1 MRMIYTTILCIPI
14 FFYGC
19 KSTSTEPLQSMP
31 ENFHELTA
39 DDSFGW
45 STTKTVTVTVQGFE
59 TVNPVSRAL
68 IISDAGGSVLYKQAM
83 ILSDTQDI
91 VLTIPSVTTSLK
103 FKYGSIERSADISGL
118 TALVNLATPDDYQY

>member
-45 STTKTVTVTVQGFE
+45 STTKSVIVTVQGFE

-68 IISDAGGSVLYKQAM
+68 IIVDAGGNILYKQAM
-83 ILSDTQDI
+83 TLSDTQKI
-91 VLTIPSVTTSLK
+91 TITVPATATSFK
-103 FKYGSIERSADISGL
+103 CKYGTIERTASINGT